1 MLPTTSKWFSYF
13 VCEVLDRQSV
23 CCCITG
29 EEAGKEKEKVT
40 SMENQIAK
48 AHNLV
53 ESIYDKT
60 FWLLALLSPCHV
72 LIILIAYD

>member
-1 MLPTTSKWFSYF
+1 
-13 VCEVLDRQSV
+13 
-23 CCCITG
+23 
-29 EEAGKEKEKVT
+29 VT

>member
-1 MLPTTSKWFSYF
+1 LKTWRGDYNKATVCSLLNIMLPTTSKWFSYF
-13 VCEVLDRQSV
+13 VYEVLDRQSV

-60 FWLLALLSPCHV
+60 F
-72 LIILIAYD
+72 